1 MLLGYEMEGES
12 MGDLVTCDD
21 VSQVDREQTRGV
33 VTNHYKHKLCIDQPQ
48 VYRTMS
54 CIDAVFQMLQFQVLG
69 QDITSRISRF
79 FVGHHPPHIY
89 PHVYLKSCI

>member
-21 VSQVDREQTRGV
+21 VSQVDREQTQGV

-48 VYRTMS
+48 VYQIICCT
-54 CIDAVFQMLQFQVLG
+54 DVAF
-69 QDITSRISRF
+69 
-79 FVGHHPPHIY
+79 
-89 PHVYLKSCI
+89 